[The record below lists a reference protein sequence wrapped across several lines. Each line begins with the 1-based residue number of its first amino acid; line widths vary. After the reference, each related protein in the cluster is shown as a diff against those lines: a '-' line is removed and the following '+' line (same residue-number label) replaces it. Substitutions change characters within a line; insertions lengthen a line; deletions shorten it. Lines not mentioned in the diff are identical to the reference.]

1 MVDESG
7 ITSILIKLTQLSAKR
22 MKLKWLKPWWATV
35 MLASL
40 GLLTLTTCTGPSDAA
55 ASPGTLIIEISDHR
69 EAIGDFERLDMAI
82 ERIGLHP
89 ANVPRTE
96 GWLDFEPDPA
106 VVDLTQVIGD
116 ATVTVLQTPLPS
128 GPYDAVRLVVSG
140 GKGTLKTGGTAML
153 PGFEEAARFEFT
165 LQGGETIT
173 LVLDIIVES
182 QEDHPGSGYE
192 MNLSNVIF
200 K

>member
-1 MVDESG
+1 M
-7 ITSILIKLTQLSAKR
+7 R
-22 MKLKWLKPWWATV
+22 LKWYIFNLVTTLLLV
-35 MLASL
+35 LAL
-40 GLLTLTTCTGPSDAA
+40 AACTGPPDAS

-69 EAIGDFERLDMAI
+69 EAIGDFERLDMII

-89 ANVPRTE
+89 ANAPRTE

-106 VVDLTQVIGD
+106 VVDLTQVTGD
-116 ATVTVLQTPLPS
+116 VTVTVLQTPVPS
-128 GPYDAVRLVVSG
+128 GVYDAVRLAVSEG
-140 GKGTLKTGGTAML
+140 EGTLKTGGTATL

-165 LQGGETIT
+165 LQGDDTIT

-192 MNLSNVIF
+192 MNLSNVMF